1 MAFTF
6 SKIPGR
12 GWVALFHD
20 LLMTAVSF
28 NVALYLRLGNDF
40 HNYLEVVRTGT
51 PILVIVAAAVFY
63 LMGLYKGIWRYA
75 SMRDLIAIT
84 KSASILILIFALVMF
99 MTTRL
104 EALPRS
110 VPVINWFVLMALLG
124 APRFIYRMLKD
135 RRLDLSHL
143 VSETP
148 RIPALL
154 IGASD
159 GADLFLRAIER
170 NPNIP
175 YQPVGLVAEK
185 KSRAGLDMLGIPVLG
200 MLDEL
205 PDIIAGLAKK
215 NKKPQRLILTKD
227 DWPGEKVRKLLA
239 LADELGVPL
248 SRLPKMTDLRSGQVD
263 QIEVRPIDVEDLLGR
278 PQKALDKS
286 LPKELISGKKVLVT
300 GAGGSIGSELVRQ
313 ICSFGPCE
321 ILLLEASE
329 YALYTIDMEVSR
341 TFPDLK
347 RQALICNIRDRYR
360 LNDIFETNKPDLV
373 FHAAALKHVPLVE
386 ENPVEGILTNAVGT
400 RNVVDACVAHGIQAM
415 VQISTDKA
423 VNPTNIMGA
432 SKRIA
437 ESYAQALDIKKT
449 GCRFTTV
456 RFGNVLGSTG
466 SVVPLFEKQLRAGGP
481 LTVTDKEMN
490 RFFMT
495 VREAVEL
502 VLQAAVLAQKDNALD
517 GKICVLDMGEPVKIL
532 HLAEQMIK
540 LSGLQP
546 YQDIDIQFTG
556 LRPGEKLYEE
566 IFHGDEPPTPST
578 QEGILIATPRVLDAD
593 MLAQTLDRIET
604 KCRNRDTIAALHVVK
619 ELVPELD
626 HPFFKEQI

>member
-1 MAFTF
+1 MAITF

-51 PILVIVAAAVFY
+51 PILVTLAAAVFY

-124 APRFIYRMLKD
+124 APRFIYRMLKE
-135 RRLDLSHL
+135 RRLDLSNL

-154 IGASD
+154 VGASD

-185 KSRAGLDMLGIPVLG
+185 KSRTGLDMLGVPVLG

-205 PDIIAGLAKK
+205 PDIIADLAKK

-286 LPKELISGKKVLVT
+286 LPKDLISGKKVLVT

-313 ICSFGPCE
+313 ICSFDPCE

-360 LNDIFETNKPDLV
+360 LNDLFETNKPDLV

-400 RNVVDACVAHGIQAM
+400 RNVADACVAHGIQAM

-437 ESYAQALDIKKT
+437 ESYAQALDIKKA

-502 VLQAAVLAQKDNALD
+502 VLQAAVLAQKDNVLD